1 LATLVALAE
10 ELIPGEADAETR
22 SSVLRQSL
30 KELDYELLVADADGK
45 IIGFIDRWIISDF
58 VHGGK
63 LAYIQNLYVSPNYR
77 RKGIGSRLLQETV
90 KRAKDK
96 GVIEIH
102 VSTEFDNKGA
112 IEFYRKQGFPEEHLQ
127 FEKEL

>member
-1 LATLVALAE
+1 MALAE
-10 ELIPGEADAETR
+10 EFIPSEADAERR

-30 KELDYELLVADADGK
+30 KELDYELLVADANGK
-45 IIGFIDRWIISDF
+45 VIGFIDQWIINDF

-63 LAYIQNLYVSPNYR
+63 LAYIQNLYVSRNYR
-77 RKGIGSRLLQETV
+77 MKGIGGRLLQEMV
-90 KRAKDK
+90 KRAKDEA
-96 GVIEIH
+96 VIEIH

-112 IEFYRKQGFPEEHLQ
+112 IEFYRKQGFPKEHLQ

>member
-1 LATLVALAE
+1 MVALAE
-10 ELIPGEADAETR
+10 EFIPDEADAERR
-22 SSVLRQSL
+22 SSVLRQAL

-45 IIGFIDRWIISDF
+45 TIGFIDRWIINDF

-96 GVIEIH
+96 GQQRC
-102 VSTEFDNKGA
+102 D
-112 IEFYRKQGFPEEHLQ
+112 
-127 FEKEL
+127 